1 MRTEARRSMDAYEL
15 NPSDTLPNIP
25 SNLHLLGA
33 ACDRWLERRGLGTNI
48 RTWWSSQSR
57 GGKVPVDTPQPTAP
71 RLGRRK
77 IERTPEEKAAMKRA
91 EYLRAKE
98 RQTAE
103 QKAKKKARADRWRA
117 RNREHLNLYSKQ
129 YKAEKMAAMTPEER
143 KAYKKLLSD
152 RASAYYHRKKGKTD
166 AG

>member
-25 SNLHLLGA
+25 NNLHTIGA

-57 GGKVPVDTPQPTAP
+57 GGKTLVDAAPTAP
-71 RLGRRK
+71 RPVRRK
-77 IERTPEEKAAMKRA
+77 PERTPEEKAAIKRA

-103 QKAKKKARADRWRA
+103 QKAAKKARTDRWRA
-117 RNREHLNLYSKQ
+117 RNREHLNLYSKK
-129 YKAEKMAAMTPEER
+129 YKAEKMAVMSSEER

-152 RASAYYHRKKGKTD
+152 RANAYYHRKKGKTD